1 MAGSIASVRPRGSS
15 NASGGRYMLL
25 MNFAE
30 GRREAAMGFIR
41 AAFPGAVLVR
51 NLPIRCLC
59 ASRAGPWKARNARP
73 CPPSSPQCWARPMA
87 TISRPVLCRKSGLR
101 RYSKRCWRGP
111 KGEHGQ
117 DKHRLTSSITLLFFT
132 IRSSSHRSPIQ
143 NHDYRCEYPS
153 PWVPFES
160 WK

>member
-1 MAGSIASVRPRGSS
+1 MPEDRLPEPPSLAPSEILPTRSLRIP
-15 NASGGRYMLL
+15 GGP
-25 MNFAE
+25 AE
-30 GRREAAMGFIR
+30 GQECTSMS
-41 AAFPGAVLVR
+41 FPFSTMLGASHGNHITTWAVSQVGLEEVFQTVL
-51 NLPIRCLC
+51 
-59 ASRAGPWKARNARP
+59 AGPKE
-73 CPPSSPQCWARPMA
+73 
-87 TISRPVLCRKSGLR
+87 
-101 RYSKRCWRGP
+101 
-111 KGEHGQ
+111 EHGP

>member
-41 AAFPGAVLVR
+41 ATFPGAVLVR
-51 NLPIRCLC
+51 NFTNQVSLRIPGGPAEGQECTSMSSLFSTMLG
-59 ASRAGPWKARNARP
+59 ASHGNHITT
-73 CPPSSPQCWARPMA
+73 WAV
-87 TISRPVLCRKSGLR
+87 SQVGLEE
-101 RYSKRCWRGP
+101 YSKRCWRGP

-117 DKHRLTSSITLLFFT
+117 DSMG
-132 IRSSSHRSPIQ
+132 
-143 NHDYRCEYPS
+143 
-153 PWVPFES
+153 
-160 WK
+160 